1 MIFDSLKNINYYF
14 SDEICNLIKQ
24 SYQNPDDFSFE
35 NSKDI
40 FVKKIEYLSKT
51 ENECKIESHFK
62 YTDFQCLI
70 DGEELIKIYNP
81 SELEKASDYDETQ
94 DVIFYKD
101 SIVHLNTMFLTTGY
115 FCLFF
120 PQDAHKAGIQ
130 LRNSCLVNKVVIKIN
145 TKLLK

>member
-14 SDEICNLIKQ
+14 SDEVCNLITQ
-24 SYQNPDDFSFE
+24 CYHHPDDFTFE
-35 NSKDI
+35 NSRDI
-40 FVKKIEYLSKT
+40 FVKKIEYLTKS
-51 ENECKIESHFK
+51 ENECKIESHFI

-81 SELEKASDYDETQ
+81 LELEKASEYDETQ

-101 SIVHLNTMFLTTGY
+101 SIVNLNNITLTKGY

-130 LRNSCLVNKVVIKIN
+130 LKNKCLVNKIVIKIN
-145 TKLLK
+145 TKILK